1 MVEDFEEKIEEIEKE
16 NMEIISDMD
25 TLCKKFIEETKSFIK
40 YYIDGSIAVT
50 VKSQYDI
57 TNNLNKEQLRNLK
70 ENRNSLTNIIAS
82 KIDEEFKNPTYW
94 THAHEI
100 PDHTTNQEF
109 GYDNHNK
116 KFLKLKEII
125 NSFDN
130 YPQELITQY
139 GYTNNN
145 YPDSPTLS
153 NWPEPMI
160 STIQKYSSLNKR
172 LLHLKRELITAHRE
186 KNEYEAQKL
195 WDKL

>member
-1 MVEDFEEKIEEIEKE
+1 MVEDFEEKIAEIEKE
-16 NMEIISDMD
+16 NIEIRNDMD
-25 TLCKKFIEETKSFIK
+25 TISKKFIEETKSFIK
-40 YYIDGSIAVT
+40 YYINASVSVT

-57 TNNLNKEQLRNLK
+57 TNNLNKDQLKNLK
-70 ENRNSLTNIIAS
+70 ERRNSLNNIITS

-94 THAHEI
+94 THVHEI
-100 PDHTTNQEF
+100 PDYTNNHES

-172 LLHLKRELITAHRE
+172 LLQLNRELITAQRKKSE
-186 KNEYEAQKL
+186 SEAQSL